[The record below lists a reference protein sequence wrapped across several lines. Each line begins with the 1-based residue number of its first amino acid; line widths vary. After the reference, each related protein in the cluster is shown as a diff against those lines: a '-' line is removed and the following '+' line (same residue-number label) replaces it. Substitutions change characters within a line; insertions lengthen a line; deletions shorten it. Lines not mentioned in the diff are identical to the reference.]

1 MSRLKMIDAE
11 SLEKI
16 LVKLGFERKRQKGS
30 HITYRHPDGR
40 VTTVHKHK
48 GQDIK
53 RTTLRKILR
62 EINLS
67 IDEYNSLN

>member
-1 MSRLKMIDAE
+1 VSRLKMIDAE

-30 HITYRHPDGR
+30 HITYAHPDGR
-40 VTTVHKHK
+40 VTTIHKHK
-48 GQDIK
+48 GKDIQ

-62 EINLS
+62 EVNLS
-67 IDEYNSLN
+67 IEEYNILN